1 MKHSSAWLVCLMI
14 SAVSAVSAVV
24 AVHANR
30 SSRQGAAELVTLWR
44 ELELRV
50 DVNERSVST
59 ATNKQA
65 GDRRAARA
73 LREAIEAER
82 ETLHCLGEWDRV
94 RIKALIDWIRW
105 YFSQDERA
113 SRIWSEASG
122 EGESVFPRAYRL
134 YIQRMKVSE
143 EKWTAYY
150 ASLDSR

>member
-1 MKHSSAWLVCLMI
+1 MNKYLAWFVCLVI
-14 SAVSAVSAVV
+14 SVVSAVIAVR
-24 AVHANR
+24 AHQ
-30 SSRQGAAELVTLWR
+30 SSRQTAADMVMLKR
-44 ELELRV
+44 DLERRV
-50 DVNERSVST
+50 DESQRSVSA

-94 RIKALIDWIRW
+94 RIGALIDWNRW

-122 EGESVFPRAYRL
+122 EGKSVFPRAYRL

-150 ASLDSR
+150 ALLDSE